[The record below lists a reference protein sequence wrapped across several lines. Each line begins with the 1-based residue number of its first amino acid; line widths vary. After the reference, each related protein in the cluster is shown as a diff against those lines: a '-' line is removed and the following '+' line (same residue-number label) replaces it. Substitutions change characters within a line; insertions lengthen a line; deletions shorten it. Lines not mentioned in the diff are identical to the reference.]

1 MDFVCSRGFASA
13 EARRGLSDRP
23 LLPFGACPPML
34 QCCIVAWKVRTV
46 HKLNQFQYSSTNMG
60 VQAKESRG
68 RPQSPLVA
76 ANKTSWGEVTNSI
89 TPRKIT
95 NQQHGRAREGV
106 QRATAD
112 FVRFHCPL
120 EAARETCMQRSP
132 TQSRERESRG
142 SKTLWRVKGSA
153 LERGLCQNFVA

>member
-1 MDFVCSRGFASA
+1 
-13 EARRGLSDRP
+13 
-23 LLPFGACPPML
+23 
-34 QCCIVAWKVRTV
+34 
-46 HKLNQFQYSSTNMG
+46 MG
-60 VQAKESRG
+60 VHAKESRG

-106 QRATAD
+106 QKATAD

-120 EAARETCMQRSP
+120 EAARETLYAEVTNTIARKGVQRVEDP
-132 TQSRERESRG
+132 LAGQGQRP
-142 SKTLWRVKGSA
+142 
-153 LERGLCQNFVA
+153 

>member
-1 MDFVCSRGFASA
+1 
-13 EARRGLSDRP
+13 
-23 LLPFGACPPML
+23 
-34 QCCIVAWKVRTV
+34 
-46 HKLNQFQYSSTNMG
+46 MG
-60 VQAKESRG
+60 VHAKESRG

-106 QRATAD
+106 QKATAD

-120 EAARETCMQRSP
+120 VAPEGAIPLASEKIYAIDGFLICM
-132 TQSRERESRG
+132 
-142 SKTLWRVKGSA
+142 KAK
-153 LERGLCQNFVA
+153 